1 MSDDGNDKTPPLP
14 SGDDEFKEFLKNSQG
29 MDLPSFIIHATGKK
43 LEKVVDLFELALKQ
57 YEKLT
62 ADDPLKKK
70 LADYLVTLM
79 TSSTRSLDV
88 YDYIVVKESENM
100 EAEEQA
106 AEGDVPDDIN

>member
-1 MSDDGNDKTPPLP
+1 MSDNGDPGPQP
-14 SGDDEFKEFLKNSQG
+14 SGDDEFKEFLKQNAQG

-43 LEKVVDLFELALKQ
+43 LEKVIELYQLSLKQ
-57 YEKLT
+57 YEKL
-62 ADDPLKKK
+62 AAEDPLKKK
-70 LADYLVTLM
+70 MLDYLQMLM

-106 AEGDVPDDIN
+106 EEERENPDVD